1 MSIFLSNKHVYWD
14 DNFSLVFH
22 ARELISIQPVSGTI
36 LNLLDYR
43 AHSLL
48 SCLQLLYR
56 NANQQTERDSFGGLA
71 IVENDLEVL
80 AYLINRHFREHSLP
94 GKVALT
100 KTSIIL
106 IV

>member
-14 DNFSLVFH
+14 DNFHLVFH
-22 ARELISIQPVSGTI
+22 ARELVYIQPISDTI

-56 NANQQTERDSFGGLA
+56 NVNQQIDRDSFGGLA

-80 AYLINRHFREHSLP
+80 AYLMNRYFQENSIP

-100 KTSIIL
+100 KTAIIL

>member
-14 DNFSLVFH
+14 DNFSLIFH
-22 ARELISIQPVSGTI
+22 ARELNAIQPISDTV

-56 NANQQTERDSFGGLA
+56 NVGQQTDRGLFSGLA

-80 AYLINRHFREHSLP
+80 AFLANKYFQENGLT
-94 GKVALT
+94 GKVSLT
-100 KTSIIL
+100 KTTILLII
-106 IV
+106 

>member
-22 ARELISIQPVSGTI
+22 TRELSAIQPISDTI

-56 NANQQTERDSFGGLA
+56 NANQQTDRDLFGGLA

-80 AYLINRHFREHSLP
+80 AYLMNRYFQENSLT
-94 GKVALT
+94 GKVTLT